1 MKKNKNL
8 IRTLSLVLAIALVC
22 CGCAQTQPASNSSV
36 ANDPGASSELMLSHA
51 VLELT
56 LDGPMGCLYPFHA
69 EDRAALEWSVE
80 DSTIVEVTGGRL
92 TPLSE
97 GTTVVTCT
105 DGVQTA
111 SCTVIVCA
119 EKAADYA
126 LRIAVNELSAEAGTT
141 GKVEYTYTGPGAV
154 VVFSSDPSILRVEN
168 GRWVAVAAGT
178 AYITCTDGMV
188 HSQGKVTVTPADPAA

>member
-1 MKKNKNL
+1 MKKNM
-8 IRTLSLVLAIALVC
+8 IRTLSLVLAIAMVC

-69 EDRAALEWSVE
+69 EDSAALEWSVE
-80 DSTIVEVTGGRL
+80 DSAIVAVTGGRL
-92 TPLSE
+92 SPLSV

-111 SCTVIVCA
+111 SCTVIVRR

-126 LRIAVNELSAEAGTT
+126 LQIAANELSAEVGTT
-141 GKVEYTYTGPGAV
+141 GEVEYTYTGPGAV
-154 VVFSSDPSILRVEN
+154 TVFSSDPSVLRVEN
-168 GRWVAVAAGT
+168 GRWVAVSAGT
-178 AYITCTDGMV
+178 AHITCTDGMV
-188 HSQGKVTVTPADPAA
+188 HSQGKFTVTAANPAA